1 MLRVYRY
8 EAEPHV
14 SQVEGDVSFR
24 AKAQGMKHS
33 TVHNYSSFEN
43 RHGGSRT
50 PRTLF
55 LCVMI
60 LSNCALLAFS
70 ISAYTSSPLL
80 AENYSGR
87 GYLLN
92 DIKGI
97 V

>member
-1 MLRVYRY
+1 MLSSRR
-8 EAEPHV
+8 
-14 SQVEGDVSFR
+14 DVSFGD
-24 AKAQGMKHS
+24 KAQGMKHS
-33 TVHNYSSFEN
+33 TAHNYSSFEN
-43 RHGGSRT
+43 RHGGSQT

-55 LCVMI
+55 LCIMI

-92 DIKGI
+92 NIKGMI
-97 V
+97 GSLFERTGLI